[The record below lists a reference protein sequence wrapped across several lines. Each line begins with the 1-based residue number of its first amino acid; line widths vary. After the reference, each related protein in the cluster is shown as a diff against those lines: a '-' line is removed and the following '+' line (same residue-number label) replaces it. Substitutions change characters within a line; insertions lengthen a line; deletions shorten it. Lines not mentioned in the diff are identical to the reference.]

1 MTPHPIPK
9 YLSKPSLL
17 FLSLVFLFA
26 LIAPMP
32 FAIISPG
39 PVTNL
44 LGKSIKI
51 SGDVNSDQIS
61 SPAGKLYS
69 LSVYVSNPD
78 TRPPGIMILE
88 AWINGESVVL
98 PSEVV

>member
-9 YLSKPSLL
+9 YLSKPALYFLL
-17 FLSLVFLFA
+17 LMFLFA
-26 LIAPMP
+26 LLVPMP

-44 LGKSIKI
+44 LDKGIKFGKDFRADKVSNPK
-51 SGDVNSDQIS
+51 
-61 SPAGKLYS
+61 GKLFS

-78 TRPPGIMILE
+78 TKPPGIMVLE
-88 AWINGESVVL
+88 A
-98 PSEVV
+98 